1 MNIKCE
7 DCTEE
12 NKTIDKNKGIFVL
25 PPDIT
30 NAKKYIQLTFERDKI
45 MQKINSDI
53 HDIFVEHDN
62 YDSFDGIK
70 FNDKDLG
77 RQFGSIDI
85 IFKGYGVNM
94 YVIKDIQQYFN
105 KLGYLHYNR
114 QDGKIILSFKLDYIG
129 SEVNK

>member
-12 NKTIDKNKGIFVL
+12 NNTIDKNKSAPVL
-25 PPDIT
+25 AENIT

-62 YDSFDGIK
+62 YDSFGGIEFK
-70 FNDKDLG
+70 DKDLG
-77 RQFGSIDI
+77 RQFGSINV
-85 IFKGYGVNM
+85 IFKDDGVSM
-94 YVIKDIQQYFN
+94 YVITDIQQYFN

-114 QDGKIILSFKLDYIG
+114 QDGKIILSFMLDDISRG
-129 SEVNK
+129 EK

>member
-1 MNIKCE
+1 M
-7 DCTEE
+7 TE
-12 NKTIDKNKGIFVL
+12 NK
-25 PPDIT
+25 T

-62 YDSFDGIK
+62 YNSFGGIE

-77 RQFGSIDI
+77 RQFGSIDV
-85 IFKGYGVNM
+85 IFRGDGVSM

-105 KLGYLHYNR
+105 KLGYLRYNI
-114 QDGKIILSFKLDYIG
+114 QNGKIILSFRLDDIG
-129 SEVNK
+129 SDIK